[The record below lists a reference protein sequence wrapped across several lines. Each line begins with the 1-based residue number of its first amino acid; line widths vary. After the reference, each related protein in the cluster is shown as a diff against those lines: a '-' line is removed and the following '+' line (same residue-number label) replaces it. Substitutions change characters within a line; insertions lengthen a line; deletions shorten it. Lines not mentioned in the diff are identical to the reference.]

1 MRVLSQITGRPLD
14 AITLR
19 DLAVQCV
26 IGVHPEEKI
35 RPQALRLDVR
45 LYLDTAPAAMSG
57 ILSRT
62 IDYSLVA
69 KQLSFILTHSR
80 FRLLESAAE
89 ALALFLLT
97 PPQDDH
103 PIIQA
108 VDIEIKKPEALG
120 GLSEPSIRIFRDLD
134 NRPVWQQKE
143 IAAISNILFQVPEA
157 VIERIVVAPGQTLIM
172 ELGSGLA
179 LMTESYGFTVNDK
192 IVTAGTSLPAH
203 QAVSISNSDERPKS
217 IIAVTFRG
225 RDRHPG
231 QAAERL
237 H

>member
-35 RPQALRLDVR
+35 RPQPLKLDVR
-45 LYLDTAPAAMSG
+45 IYLDTSPAGLSG

-69 KQLSFILTHSR
+69 KQLSFILTYSR

-89 ALALFLLT
+89 ALAIFLLT
-97 PPQDDH
+97 PPRGEH
-103 PIIQA
+103 PTIHA

-120 GLSEPSIRIFRDLD
+120 GVSEPSVRIFRDLE
-134 NRPVWQQKE
+134 NRQGWLKNGVL
-143 IAAISNILFQVPEA
+143 NCILFQVPEA
-157 VIERIVVAPGQTLIM
+157 VLERWIIPAGETLTIKSS
-172 ELGSGLA
+172 EDLA
-179 LMTESYGFTVNDK
+179 LMTESQGLSINDK
-192 IVTAGTSLPAH
+192 IAAAGLILPFD
-203 QAVSISNSDERPKS
+203 QAVLVTNTQDDAKS
-217 IIAVTFRG
+217 IMAVTFRG
-225 RDRHPG
+225 RDRH
-231 QAAERL
+231 QQSTHCL